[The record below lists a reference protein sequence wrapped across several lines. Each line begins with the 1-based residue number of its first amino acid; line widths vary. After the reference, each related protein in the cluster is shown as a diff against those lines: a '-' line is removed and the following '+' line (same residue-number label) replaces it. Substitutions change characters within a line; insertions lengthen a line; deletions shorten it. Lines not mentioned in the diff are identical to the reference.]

1 MYTLETLTEI
11 NQRFVGSHF
20 NLMQSDVDM
29 ANKHIEVI
37 EKSRSKET
45 PKIGDIVR
53 YTNKYGEY
61 YHSAMIDSIDGND
74 VVLCERGSSYISLTE
89 DEKDILLSTSG
100 GSFPHTTIDKF
111 KYIGTTERRFWR
123 FGHCGACADG
133 GIEFYAKVNVWECDI
148 NEQEFSTKTHDKYYV
163 SYSKESF
170 GINYHFSASND
181 ATSSHAWRN
190 EQDLQAW
197 LRTFRA
203 KIQKG
208 NGVNSFVAWTYKHIE
223 HQVSPSEYEKI
234 NGIED
239 VMCCNGN
246 RKCKR
251 VYEDENFTVHT
262 YFVWYWEDDSIEDWR
277 ERSII
282 QNELRKQWEVHYSV
296 PVNIY
301 AHEEIRQKK
310 SSPLDIWQYIKKD

>member
-29 ANKHIEVI
+29 ANKYADIV
-37 EKSRSKET
+37 EKTRSREM

-53 YTNKYGEY
+53 YTNRYGEY
-61 YHSAMIDSIDGND
+61 YHSAMIDSINGNE
-74 VVLCERGSSYISLTE
+74 VTLCERGNSYISLTE
-89 DEKDILLSTSG
+89 NEKDVMLSTSG
-100 GSFPHTTIDKF
+100 GTFPHTTIDKL
-111 KYIGTTERRFWR
+111 KYIGTTERSFWR
-123 FGHCGACADG
+123 FGHCGACANG
-133 GIEFYAKVNVWECDI
+133 GIEFYATVSLWECNV
-148 NEQEFSTKTHDKYYV
+148 NEQKFSTKTHDKYYIA
-163 SYSKESF
+163 YSKESF
-170 GINYHFSASND
+170 GINYHFSATKD
-181 ATSSHAWRN
+181 AMSCNAWRN

-203 KIQKG
+203 EIQDG
-208 NGVNSFVAWTYKHIE
+208 NWGNQIVAWTYKHIE

-251 VYEDENFTVHT
+251 IYDDENFTIHT
-262 YFVWYWEDDSIEDWR
+262 YFVWYWDDGSIEDWR
-277 ERSII
+277 ERSTM

-301 AHEEIRQKK
+301 AHEELRQKK
-310 SSPLDIWQYIKKD
+310 ASPLDIWQYIKKD